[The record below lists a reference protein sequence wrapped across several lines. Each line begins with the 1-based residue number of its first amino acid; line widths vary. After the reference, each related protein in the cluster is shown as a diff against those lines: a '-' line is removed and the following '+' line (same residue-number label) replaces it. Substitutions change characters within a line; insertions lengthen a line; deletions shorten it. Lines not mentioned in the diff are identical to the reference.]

1 MGLAQKIIG
10 YVTGN
15 GAEVDVGNN
24 LRTTHPQVNQRLG
37 GETPAPNYVGAVR
50 MFCEN
55 DSGSV
60 TGSPELFSPE
70 VTDNKRMKVGLDTLL
85 WHGMFASSAQNTGIW
100 KHLFTTMT
108 ATQAGDGFLLLNANL
123 TATTA
128 TGCSM
133 QTWRNFSFQD
143 QATYSCTIQASVTNG
158 QPVAN
163 QIAEWGIFT
172 PTATAAPADGVY
184 FRYSTAGLYAYIK
197 FGAGAEVASAQLIAP
212 NGLTLNKTYDY
223 KLIIDERSVGIWI
236 NGVHYGEIVSPDGNS
251 NLFQNI
257 GAPLGL
263 QQRNAGAVAGTQMQ
277 MKFSCTSVYMNDINT
292 SKPWAHQMSSVG
304 FAYQGLSGG
313 TMGSLAMYSNSALAA
328 AAALT
333 NTAAAA
339 GNTGL
344 GGVVLV
350 LPTLTAGTDGILF
363 SYQNP
368 VGSTTQPARTLV
380 VTGVRVDASVQVV
393 LAGGPLTLIFGA
405 AFGHETVTLVTAES
419 ASFANNTAKAPRR
432 VPLGNLDFVVTAAAG
447 TGAQGIGVSFD
458 SPITVNPGEF
468 FAITMR
474 NVGTVTTSGAL
485 AITVFVDHYFE

>member
-1 MGLAQKIIG
+1 MAVIQ
-10 YVTGN
+10 TGTSTAGVAN
-15 GAEVDVGNN
+15 VDANFN
-24 LRTTHPQVNQRLG
+24 LKTTTPQVNQRLG
-37 GETPAPNYVGAVR
+37 GEAAAPNFVGATKCY
-50 MFCEN
+50 FEN
-55 DSGSV
+55 DAGSV
-60 TGSPELFSPE
+60 TGNSDLYSPEITE
-70 VTDNKRMKVGLDTLL
+70 NRRMKVGLDTLL
-85 WHGMFASSAQNTGIW
+85 WHGMFASSTQNTGVW

-143 QATYSCTIQASVTNG
+143 QATYSCVIQASVTNN

-197 FGAGAEVASAQLIAP
+197 FGAGAEIASAQLIAP

-223 KLIIDERSVGIWI
+223 KLVIDERGVGIWI
-236 NGVHYGEIVSPDGNS
+236 SGIFYGDIIIPDGVS
-251 NLFQNI
+251 NLYQNI
-257 GAPLGL
+257 GAPLGM
-263 QQRNAGAVAGTQMQ
+263 QQRNTGAVAGTQMQ
-277 MKFSCTSVYMNDINT
+277 MKFSCTSVFLNDINT
-292 SKPWAHQMSSVG
+292 SKPWQHQMSSVG

-313 TMGSLAMYSNSALAA
+313 TMGSLAQYSNAALAA

-333 NTAAAA
+333 NTTAAA

-363 SYQNP
+363 SYLNP
-368 VGSTTQPARTLV
+368 VGSTTQPARTLI
-380 VTGVRVDASVQVV
+380 VTGIRVDASVQVV
-393 LAGGPLTLIFGA
+393 LAGGPLTLIIGA
-405 AFGHETVTLVTAES
+405 AFGHTAISLTTTES
-419 ASFANNTAKAPRR
+419 ASFANNTVKAPRR
-432 VPLGNLDFVVTAAAG
+432 VPLGNLDFVATAAAG
-447 TGAQGIGVSFD
+447 TGAVGIYMSFG
-458 SPITVNPGEF
+458 SPLTVHPGEY

-474 NVGTVTTSGAL
+474 NVGTVTTTGAL
-485 AITVFVDHYFE
+485 AITVCVDHYFE